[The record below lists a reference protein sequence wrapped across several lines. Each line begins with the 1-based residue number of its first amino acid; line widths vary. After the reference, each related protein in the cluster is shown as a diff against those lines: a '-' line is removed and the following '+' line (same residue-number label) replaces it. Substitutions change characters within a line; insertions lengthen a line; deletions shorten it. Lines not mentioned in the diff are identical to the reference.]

1 MSNKTRS
8 TKSTAPPSSSA
19 PSASALVASGPSAP
33 LVPDMSLEEMVKHI
47 YVTVNEIKVTL
58 SDQQQRI
65 TKLESTVTSLS
76 QEVHSLKIIVNSHE
90 QSMRS
95 ATIRI
100 NGFPFTTEEKLNRDS
115 NALKARV
122 FSQIVNPILTV
133 AASRGLLD
141 APPTSNSTISSCY
154 RVGAP
159 SAKPDTAAPP
169 PLVVKLTSPQLK
181 IDLMRCKREAKV
193 GPSDQEKALGLK
205 RFWISE
211 DLTQPAFKKLKELQ
225 NCVQIE
231 KAWSVD
237 GRLNF
242 MLPGSNVIHR
252 VSSVFDDLLVILDK
266 AKS

>member
-1 MSNKTRS
+1 
-8 TKSTAPPSSSA
+8 
-19 PSASALVASGPSAP
+19 
-33 LVPDMSLEEMVKHI
+33 
-47 YVTVNEIKVTL
+47 VTVNEIKVTL
-58 SDQQQRI
+58 SDQQQRVS
-65 TKLESTVTSLS
+65 KLELTVSSLS
-76 QEVHSLKIIVNSHE
+76 QEVHTLKNVVNAHE
-90 QSMRS
+90 QSQRS
-95 ATIRI
+95 STIRI
-100 NGFPFTTEEKLNRDS
+100 TGFPFTTEEKMSRD
-115 NALKARV
+115 NNILKKRIYDRIL
-122 FSQIVNPILTV
+122 SPILSV

-141 APPTSNSTISSCY
+141 STPTCNSTISSCY

-193 GPSDQEKALGLK
+193 GPTDQEKATGLK

-225 NCVQIE
+225 NCVHIE

-237 GRLNF
+237 GRLHF
-242 MLPGSNVIHR
+242 MLPDNDVIHR
-252 VSSVFDDLLVILDK
+252 VSSVFDDIVVILDK

>member
-1 MSNKTRS
+1 MSSKTR
-8 TKSTAPPSSSA
+8 TAKSSAPPPSSA
-19 PSASALVASGPSAP
+19 LSASALPASAP
-33 LVPDMSLEEMVKHI
+33 SSIPDLSLEDMVKHI

-58 SDQQQRI
+58 ADQQQRVS
-65 TKLESTVTSLS
+65 KLESTVSSLS
-76 QEVHSLKIIVNSHE
+76 QEVHALKNVVNSHE
-90 QSMRS
+90 QSQRS

-100 NGFPFTTEEKLNRDS
+100 TGFPFTSEEKLSRDN
-115 NALKARV
+115 NALKNRV
-122 FSQIVNPILTV
+122 FNRILNPILSV

-141 APPTSNSTISSCY
+141 VAPTCNSTISSCY

-193 GPSDQEKALGLK
+193 GPTDQEKASGLK

-225 NCVQIE
+225 NCVHIE

-237 GRLNF
+237 GRLHF
-242 MLPGSNVIHR
+242 MLPDSDVIHC
-252 VSSVFDDLLVILDK
+252 VSSVFDDIVVILDK